1 MGISLKQLEEER
13 VALQFTFD
21 QLTMKI
27 KKIENETQSMR
38 NNLNAVHG
46 ALQQVDKLIKVDM
59 LHGDGSGNE
68 DGEKPSAVSLD
79 IKEKEQVRLLQEERA
94 KEAKEDGNEGD
105 KWKKIGIVL

>member
-27 KKIENETQSMR
+27 KKVENETQSMR

-59 LHGDGSGNE
+59 LHGDSTGRKDDENQ
-68 DGEKPSAVSLD
+68 PSAASID

-105 KWKKIGIVL
+105 K